1 MTRGIRKKPDEPRTQ
16 GPEKIP
22 RARPERPSTEDDAV
36 DAAIK
41 RSIDEFGA

>member
-1 MTRGIRKKPDEPRTQ
+1 MTRGIRKQPDERRAQEPD
-16 GPEKIP
+16 KIP
-22 RARPERPSTEDDAV
+22 RARPGQLPTEDDAV